1 MRKVE
6 RKSQKEKIGFR
17 DIFDK
22 GFKEILV
29 TQIITVGGGLIA
41 GILLAV
47 YTDKLLLIPGIL
59 ILLPG
64 FLEMRG
70 SISGSFASR
79 ISSGLFLGVINPKL
93 TKITKLIRGN
103 IIASFWLTFLGA
115 LVLGLLAF
123 AFNYVVLK
131 VFTPQLIFIPV
142 IASLIS
148 NILQIPLTLILTL
161 YLFKRGHDPNN
172 IMGPF
177 ITSSEDIMSIVS
189 LLIAVVLL

>member
-1 MRKVE
+1 MEK
-6 RKSQKEKIGFR
+6 KSQKERISFS

-22 GFKEILV
+22 GFKEILAS
-29 TQIITVGGGLIA
+29 QIITVGGGLAA
-41 GILLAV
+41 GILLAL
-47 YTDKLLLIPGIL
+47 YTKKLLLIPGIL

-103 IIASFWLTFLGA
+103 IIASFWLTSVGA

-123 AFNYVVLK
+123 GFNYVVLK
-131 VFTPQLIFIPV
+131 VFTPQLIFIPI
-142 IASLIS
+142 IAALIS
-148 NILQIPLTLILTL
+148 NILQIPLTLMLTL
-161 YLFKRGHDPNN
+161 YLFKKGHDPNN
-172 IMGPF
+172 IIGPF
-177 ITSSEDIMSIVS
+177 ITSSEDLMSIVS
-189 LLIAVVLL
+189 LLIAVVLI